1 MTLDCQYEIVPWH
14 TVINGSVALQAR
26 MEQQW
31 MAVTFLMDAINHNP
45 SRINCQWPTWHD
57 SEGTWGRRR
66 LNQSYIEFNPPAD
79 LNGPCPAQW
88 NEWLG
93 KKGIRKGSII
103 RETTTLVN
111 IINKWSNSL
120 LVTKRDCPGALTKDG
135 RRGLRMCLK
144 KPQNDWR
151 VMS

>member
-1 MTLDCQYEIVPWH
+1 
-14 TVINGSVALQAR
+14 
-26 MEQQW
+26 

-120 LVTKRDCPGALTKDG
+120 LVTKRDWPGALTREG

-144 KPQNDWR
+144 KPQKWLKGGVLNTGIGVNVDTFQKR
-151 VMS
+151 DISRKVFFLSFQ